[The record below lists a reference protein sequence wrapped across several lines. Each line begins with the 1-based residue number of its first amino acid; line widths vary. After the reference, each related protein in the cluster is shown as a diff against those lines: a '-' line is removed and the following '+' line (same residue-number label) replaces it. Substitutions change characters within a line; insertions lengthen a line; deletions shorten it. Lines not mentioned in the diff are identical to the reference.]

1 MTGYAT
7 REVAQILGLTASR
20 VRSFVRAG
28 LLQPARGPR
37 GQFRFS
43 FPDLAVLRTAR
54 GLLDARISPRRV
66 RRALSR
72 LAREASENGGLS
84 GVRVD
89 ADGFRIV
96 AADGTARWQPES
108 GQTVFDFDGDL
119 DAGCAAPA
127 APLPPAAAEPG
138 GPTTAEDWH
147 ALAGE
152 LEDASPEKARAAY
165 ETALAIDPQLAEAH
179 VNLGRLLHERGDAAA
194 AEPHYRRALAAHPH
208 DATAAFNLGVA
219 LEDLGRE
226 REALAAYERALAAD
240 PLDAD
245 AHYNAAGLCER
256 LRQPAAALDHWKSY
270 RKLVGPKA

>member
-20 VRSFVRAG
+20 VRAFVRAG

-37 GQFRFS
+37 GQYRFS

-72 LAREASENGGLS
+72 LAREAEAQGGLS
-84 GVRVD
+84 GVRV
-89 ADGFRIV
+89 AAEGGRIV
-96 AADGTARWQPES
+96 AADGAARWQPES
-108 GQTVFDFDGDL
+108 GQTLFDFEGE
-119 DAGCAAPA
+119 APVPEAPA
-127 APLPPAAAEPG
+127 AAALAPPPNAAR
-138 GPTTAEDWH
+138 GPATAEDWH

-152 LEDASPEKARAAY
+152 LEEASPEQARAAY
-165 ETALAIDPQLAEAH
+165 EAALAMDPELSDAH
-179 VNLGRLLHERGDAAA
+179 VNLGRLLHERGDASG
-194 AEPHYRRALAAHPH
+194 AEAHYRRALAAHPH

-226 REALAAYERALAAD
+226 AEALDAYERALAAD

-245 AHYNAAGLCER
+245 AHFNAAALCER
-256 LRQPAAALDHWKSY
+256 LRRPAAALAHWKSY
-270 RKLVGPKA
+270 RKLVGPRA